1 MQGKIKVNEHTS
13 DVIVQLNG
21 CDNLLESGS
30 HEADIQST
38 FMTLELGVV
47 EKKPQ
52 TQMDARRCCRHKST
66 LDVGHLKIIYD
77 GPFLHRR
84 LWQAS

>member
-30 HEADIQST
+30 HEADIQSPLI
-38 FMTLELGVV
+38 TLKLEIAKKGKVVFRRWVLDGVAHIS
-47 EKKPQ
+47 Q
-52 TQMDARRCCRHKST
+52 RRQGSGYR
-66 LDVGHLKIIYD
+66 
-77 GPFLHRR
+77 
-84 LWQAS
+84 